1 MTAPDMPTDSS
12 PKTPATDDATGD
24 APSAIVRNIGMIKAA
39 AIIMG
44 MLIIILTVVVVGT
57 IATRLARMSAP
68 PEAMTIAVPEGVT
81 IRAASRDGADMLLVV
96 DTPQGQQ
103 MWQVSASGKR
113 KQTIT
118 IVRE

>member
-1 MTAPDMPTDSS
+1 MTTPDMPTGSS
-12 PKTPATDDATGD
+12 PKTPATDDATTD

-44 MLIIILTVVVVGT
+44 VLIIILTVVVVGT

-103 MWQVSASGKR
+103 IWQMSASGKR

-118 IVRE
+118 IVHE